1 MAKNSKP
8 SRSNKSFYWVY
19 IIIIIIFVVLFFYTP
34 QNTQTEEISWFKL
47 EELIK
52 QKNVEKIEVV
62 NYEYAIVY
70 PKKQEQ
76 QQTEKK
82 NNIFS
87 SPVAPELIYKYPFIS
102 PEYFEKQLYE
112 TIYSSIQN
120 DTIGKSPADKEKI
133 IESYQIPVTAK
144 KVKNYWGDIFGW
156 IITFALIILLW
167 FFIARSLTKN
177 APGGGVFNVGKS
189 KPKVVEGDKK
199 IDVTFKDVAGL
210 DEAKVEV
217 QEIIEFLKNPSKYTK
232 LGGKIPKG
240 VLLVGPPGTGKT
252 LLAKAVAGEA
262 GVPFLS
268 MSGSEFVEMFVGVGA
283 ARVRDL
289 FEQAKS
295 KAPCIIFIDE
305 IDAIGRARGKTLI
318 TSANDERESTL
329 NQLLAEMDGFSANVG
344 IIVMAATNRADVLDK
359 ALLRAGRFDRII
371 YVDLPELKER
381 EEIFKVHL
389 RPLKL
394 ANDVDIKILS
404 RQTPGFS
411 GADIANV
418 CNEAALIAARK
429 NKNAVDMS
437 DFNDAIDR
445 IIGGLEKRNKII
457 TPEEKKIIAYHESG
471 HATVSWFL
479 QYAHPLVKVSV
490 VPRGKALGAAWY
502 LPTERNIITKEQLL
516 HEMASAL
523 GGRVSEQIFFDDV
536 SSGAMNDLEIVTKQA
551 YAAVTY
557 YGFSEEIGTL
567 SYYNSQ
573 PDEFFGYQKPYSEK
587 TAEKIDEEAKKLVSE
602 AYKLAF
608 DIISNH
614 KDQLSQIAQQL
625 LKKEV
630 IFREDV
636 EQILGQRPWPDPDSE
651 IFVEPENNN
660 NGQNPTTD
668 DSKTANNIDN
678 NSGDIL
684 NNNDEYQNS

>member
-8 SRSNKSFYWVY
+8 IRNNKSFYWVY

-34 QNTQTEEISWFKL
+34 QNTQTEDISWFKL
-47 EELIK
+47 EELIR
-52 QKNVEKIEVV
+52 QKNIEKIEVV
-62 NYEYAIVY
+62 NSEYALVY
-70 PKKQEQ
+70 PKKDNQEK
-76 QQTEKK
+76 TDTK

-87 SPVAPELIYKYPFIS
+87 SPVSTELIYKYPFIS
-102 PEYFEKQLYE
+102 AENFEKQFYE

-120 DTIGKSPADKEKI
+120 DTIGKLPAEKQKI
-133 IESYQIPVTAK
+133 IESYQFPVTTK
-144 KVKNYWGDIFGW
+144 KVRNYWGDIFGW

-167 FFIARSLTKN
+167 FFIARSLTRN

-189 KPKVVEGDKK
+189 KPKVVEEDKK
-199 IDVTFKDVAGL
+199 IDITFKDVAGL

-289 FEQAKS
+289 FDQAKA

-359 ALLRAGRFDRII
+359 ALLRAGRFDRTI

-394 ANDVDIKILS
+394 SDDVDIKILA

-429 NKNAVDMS
+429 SKNAVEMS

-457 TPEEKKIIAYHESG
+457 TPEEKKIIAFHESG

-523 GGRVSEQIFFDDV
+523 GGRVSEQIFFGDV

-557 YGFSEEIGTL
+557 YGFSEEIGTI
-567 SYYNSQ
+567 SFYNSQ
-573 PDEFFGYQKPYSEK
+573 PDEFLGYQKPYSEK
-587 TAEKIDEEAKKLVSE
+587 TAEKIDEEAKKIINE

-614 KDQLSQIAQQL
+614 KDQLSEIAQKL

-636 EQILGQRPWPDPDSE
+636 EAILGQRPWPDPDSE
-651 IFVEPENNN
+651 IFIEPENNN
-660 NGQNPTTD
+660 NEQNANESDSNNNTDTD
-668 DSKTANNIDN
+668 DN
-678 NSGDIL
+678 L
-684 NNNDEYQNS
+684 NNNEFQNS

>member
-8 SRSNKSFYWVY
+8 IRNNKSFYWVY

-34 QNTQTEEISWFKL
+34 QNTQTEDISWFKL
-47 EELIK
+47 EELIR
-52 QKNVEKIEVV
+52 QKNIEKIEVV
-62 NYEYAIVY
+62 NSEYALVY
-70 PKKQEQ
+70 PKKDNQEK
-76 QQTEKK
+76 TDTK

-87 SPVAPELIYKYPFIS
+87 SPVSTELIYKYPFIS
-102 PEYFEKQLYE
+102 AENFEKQFYE

-120 DTIGKSPADKEKI
+120 DTIGKLPAEKQKI
-133 IESYQIPVTAK
+133 IESYQFPVTTK
-144 KVKNYWGDIFGW
+144 KVRNYWGDIFGW

-252 LLAKAVAGEA
+252 LLARAVAGEA

-289 FEQAKS
+289 FEQAKA

-329 NQLLAEMDGFSANVG
+329 NQLLAEMDGFSANIG

-359 ALLRAGRFDRII
+359 ALLRAGRFDRTI

-394 ANDVDIKILS
+394 SDDVDIKILA

-429 NKNAVDMS
+429 SKNAVEMS

-457 TPEEKKIIAYHESG
+457 TPEEKKIIAFHESG

-523 GGRVSEQIFFDDV
+523 GGRVSEQIFFGDV

-557 YGFSEEIGTL
+557 YGFSEEIGTI
-567 SYYNSQ
+567 SFYNSQ
-573 PDEFFGYQKPYSEK
+573 PDEFLGYQKPYSEK
-587 TAEKIDEEAKKLVSE
+587 TAEKIDEEAKKIINE

-614 KDQLSQIAQQL
+614 KDQLSEIAQKL

-636 EQILGQRPWPDPDSE
+636 EAILGQRPWPDPDSE
-651 IFVEPENNN
+651 IFIEPENNN
-660 NGQNPTTD
+660 NEQNANESDSNNNTDTD
-668 DSKTANNIDN
+668 DN
-678 NSGDIL
+678 L
-684 NNNDEYQNS
+684 NNNEFQNS

>member
-8 SRSNKSFYWVY
+8 IRNNKSFYWVY

-34 QNTQTEEISWFKL
+34 PSTQTEDISWFKL
-47 EELIK
+47 EELIR
-52 QKNVEKIEVV
+52 QKNIEKIEVV
-62 NYEYAIVY
+62 NNEYAIVY
-70 PKKQEQ
+70 PKKDNQEK
-76 QQTEKK
+76 TDTK

-87 SPVAPELIYKYPFIS
+87 SPVSTELIYKYPFIS
-102 PEYFEKQLYE
+102 AENFEKQFYE

-120 DTIGKSPADKEKI
+120 DTIGKLPAEKQKI
-133 IESYQIPVTAK
+133 IESYQFPVTTK
-144 KVKNYWGDIFGW
+144 KVRNYWGDIFGW

-252 LLAKAVAGEA
+252 LLAKAVSGEA

-289 FEQAKS
+289 FEQAKA

-329 NQLLAEMDGFSANVG
+329 NQLLAEMDGFSANIG

-359 ALLRAGRFDRII
+359 ALLRAGRFDRTI

-394 ANDVDIKILS
+394 SDDVDIKILA

-429 NKNAVDMS
+429 SKNAVEMS

-457 TPEEKKIIAYHESG
+457 TPEEKKIIAFHESG

-523 GGRVSEQIFFDDV
+523 GGRVSEQIFFGDV

-557 YGFSEEIGTL
+557 YGFSEEIGTI
-567 SYYNSQ
+567 SFYNSQ
-573 PDEFFGYQKPYSEK
+573 PDEFLGYQKPYSEK
-587 TAEKIDEEAKKLVSE
+587 TAEKIDEEAKKIINE

-614 KDQLSQIAQQL
+614 KDQLSEIAQKL

-636 EQILGQRPWPDPDSE
+636 EAILGQRPWPDPDSE
-651 IFVEPENNN
+651 IFIEPENNN
-660 NGQNPTTD
+660 NEQNANESDSNNNTDTD
-668 DSKTANNIDN
+668 DN
-678 NSGDIL
+678 L
-684 NNNDEYQNS
+684 NNNEFQNS

>member
-8 SRSNKSFYWVY
+8 IRNNKSFYWVY

-34 QNTQTEEISWFKL
+34 QNTQTEDISWFKL
-47 EELIK
+47 EELIR
-52 QKNVEKIEVV
+52 QKNIEKIEVV
-62 NYEYAIVY
+62 NSEYALVY
-70 PKKQEQ
+70 PKKDNQEK
-76 QQTEKK
+76 TDTK

-87 SPVAPELIYKYPFIS
+87 SPVSTELIYKYPFIS
-102 PEYFEKQLYE
+102 AENFEKQFYE

-120 DTIGKSPADKEKI
+120 DTIGKLPAEKQKI
-133 IESYQIPVTAK
+133 IESYQFPVTTK
-144 KVKNYWGDIFGW
+144 KVRNYWGDIFGW

-252 LLAKAVAGEA
+252 LLAKAVSGEA

-289 FEQAKS
+289 FEQAKA

-329 NQLLAEMDGFSANVG
+329 NQLLAEMDGFSANIG

-359 ALLRAGRFDRII
+359 ALLRAGRFDRTI

-394 ANDVDIKILS
+394 SDDVDIKILA

-429 NKNAVDMS
+429 SKNAVEMS

-457 TPEEKKIIAYHESG
+457 TPEEKKIIAFHESG

-523 GGRVSEQIFFDDV
+523 GGRVSEQIFFGDV

-557 YGFSEEIGTL
+557 YGFSEEIGTI
-567 SYYNSQ
+567 SFYNSQ

-587 TAEKIDEEAKKLVSE
+587 TAEKIDVEAKKIINE

-636 EQILGQRPWPDPDSE
+636 EAILGQRPWPDPDSE
-651 IFVEPENNN
+651 IFIEPENNN
-660 NGQNPTTD
+660 NEQNANESDSNNNTDTD
-668 DSKTANNIDN
+668 DN
-678 NSGDIL
+678 L
-684 NNNDEYQNS
+684 NNNEFQNS

>member
-8 SRSNKSFYWVY
+8 IRNNKSFYWVY

-34 QNTQTEEISWFKL
+34 QNTQTEDISWFKL
-47 EELIK
+47 EELIR
-52 QKNVEKIEVV
+52 QKNIEKIEVV
-62 NYEYAIVY
+62 NSEYALVY
-70 PKKQEQ
+70 PKKDNQEK
-76 QQTEKK
+76 TDTK

-87 SPVAPELIYKYPFIS
+87 SPVSTELIYKYPFIS
-102 PEYFEKQLYE
+102 AENFEKQLYE
-112 TIYSSIQN
+112 TIYNSIQN
-120 DTIGKSPADKEKI
+120 DTIGKLPTEKQKI
-133 IESYQIPVTAK
+133 IESYQFPVTTK
-144 KVKNYWGDIFGW
+144 KVRNYWGDIFGW

-189 KPKVVEGDKK
+189 KPKVVDGDKK
-199 IDVTFKDVAGL
+199 IDVSFKDVAGL

-252 LLAKAVAGEA
+252 LLARAVAGEA

-289 FEQAKS
+289 FEQAKA

-359 ALLRAGRFDRII
+359 ALLRAGRFDRTI

-394 ANDVDIKILS
+394 SDDVDTKILA

-457 TPEEKKIIAYHESG
+457 TPEEKKIIAFHESG

-523 GGRVSEQIFFDDV
+523 GGRVSEQIFFGDV

-557 YGFSEEIGTL
+557 YGFSEEIGTI
-567 SYYNSQ
+567 SFYNSH

-587 TAEKIDEEAKKLVSE
+587 TAEKIDEEAKKIIND

-636 EQILGQRPWPDPDSE
+636 EAILGKRPWPDPDSE

-660 NGQNPTTD
+660 NNVQNATTD
-668 DSKTANNIDN
+668 DSNTSNNIDN
-678 NSGDIL
+678 NSD
-684 NNNDEYQNS
+684 DESQNP

>member
-1 MAKNSKP
+1 
-8 SRSNKSFYWVY
+8 
-19 IIIIIIFVVLFFYTP
+19 
-34 QNTQTEEISWFKL
+34 
-47 EELIK
+47 
-52 QKNVEKIEVV
+52 
-62 NYEYAIVY
+62 
-70 PKKQEQ
+70 
-76 QQTEKK
+76 
-82 NNIFS
+82 
-87 SPVAPELIYKYPFIS
+87 
-102 PEYFEKQLYE
+102 
-112 TIYSSIQN
+112 
-120 DTIGKSPADKEKI
+120 
-133 IESYQIPVTAK
+133 
-144 KVKNYWGDIFGW
+144 
-156 IITFALIILLW
+156 
-167 FFIARSLTKN
+167 
-177 APGGGVFNVGKS
+177 
-189 KPKVVEGDKK
+189 
-199 IDVTFKDVAGL
+199 
-210 DEAKVEV
+210 
-217 QEIIEFLKNPSKYTK
+217 KNPSKYTK

-289 FEQAKS
+289 FEQAKA

-359 ALLRAGRFDRII
+359 ALLRAGRFDRTI

-394 ANDVDIKILS
+394 SNDVDIKILS

-523 GGRVSEQIFFDDV
+523 GGRVSEQIFFGDV

-557 YGFSEEIGTL
+557 YGFSEEIGTI
-567 SYYNSQ
+567 SFYNSQ

-587 TAEKIDEEAKKLVSE
+587 TAEKIDEEAKKIIND

-636 EQILGQRPWPDPDSE
+636 EAILGKRPWPDPDSE

-660 NGQNPTTD
+660 NNVQNATTD
-668 DSKTANNIDN
+668 DSNTSNNIDN
-678 NSGDIL
+678 NSD
-684 NNNDEYQNS
+684 DESQNP

>member
-1 MAKNSKP
+1 MT
-8 SRSNKSFYWVY
+8 R
-19 IIIIIIFVVLFFYTP
+19 
-34 QNTQTEEISWFKL
+34 
-47 EELIK
+47 
-52 QKNVEKIEVV
+52 
-62 NYEYAIVY
+62 
-70 PKKQEQ
+70 
-76 QQTEKK
+76 
-82 NNIFS
+82 
-87 SPVAPELIYKYPFIS
+87 
-102 PEYFEKQLYE
+102 
-112 TIYSSIQN
+112 
-120 DTIGKSPADKEKI
+120 
-133 IESYQIPVTAK
+133 
-144 KVKNYWGDIFGW
+144 
-156 IITFALIILLW
+156 
-167 FFIARSLTKN
+167 N

-217 QEIIEFLKNPSKYTK
+217 QEIIEFLKNPSKFTK

-289 FEQAKS
+289 FEQAKA

-329 NQLLAEMDGFSANVG
+329 NQLLAEMDGFSPNVG

-359 ALLRAGRFDRII
+359 ALLRAGRFDRMI

-394 ANDVDIKILS
+394 SNDVDVKILS

-445 IIGGLEKRNKII
+445 IIGGFEKRNK
-457 TPEEKKIIAYHESG
+457 
-471 HATVSWFL
+471 
-479 QYAHPLVKVSV
+479 
-490 VPRGKALGAAWY
+490 
-502 LPTERNIITKEQLL
+502 NI
-516 HEMASAL
+516 
-523 GGRVSEQIFFDDV
+523 F
-536 SSGAMNDLEIVTKQA
+536 
-551 YAAVTY
+551 
-557 YGFSEEIGTL
+557 
-567 SYYNSQ
+567 
-573 PDEFFGYQKPYSEK
+573 P
-587 TAEKIDEEAKKLVSE
+587 
-602 AYKLAF
+602 
-608 DIISNH
+608 
-614 KDQLSQIAQQL
+614 
-625 LKKEV
+625 
-630 IFREDV
+630 
-636 EQILGQRPWPDPDSE
+636 
-651 IFVEPENNN
+651 
-660 NGQNPTTD
+660 
-668 DSKTANNIDN
+668 
-678 NSGDIL
+678 
-684 NNNDEYQNS
+684 

>member
-8 SRSNKSFYWVY
+8 IRNNKSFYWVY

-34 QNTQTEEISWFKL
+34 QNTQTEDISWFKL
-47 EELIK
+47 EELIR
-52 QKNVEKIEVV
+52 QKNIEKIEVV
-62 NYEYAIVY
+62 NSEYALVY
-70 PKKQEQ
+70 PKKDNQEK
-76 QQTEKK
+76 TDTK

-87 SPVAPELIYKYPFIS
+87 SPVSTELIYKYPFIS
-102 PEYFEKQLYE
+102 AENFEKQFYE

-120 DTIGKSPADKEKI
+120 DTIGKLPAEKQKI
-133 IESYQIPVTAK
+133 IESYQFPVTTK
-144 KVKNYWGDIFGW
+144 KVRNYWGDIFGW

-252 LLAKAVAGEA
+252 LLAKAVSGEA

-289 FEQAKS
+289 FEQAKA

-329 NQLLAEMDGFSANVG
+329 NQLLAEMDGFSANIG

-359 ALLRAGRFDRII
+359 ALLRAGRFDRTI

-394 ANDVDIKILS
+394 SDDVDIKILA

-429 NKNAVDMS
+429 SKNAVEMS

-457 TPEEKKIIAYHESG
+457 TPEEKKIIAFHESG

-523 GGRVSEQIFFDDV
+523 GGRVSEQIFFGDV

-557 YGFSEEIGTL
+557 YGFSEEIGTI
-567 SYYNSQ
+567 SFYNSQ
-573 PDEFFGYQKPYSEK
+573 PDEFLGYQKPYSEK
-587 TAEKIDEEAKKLVSE
+587 TAEKIDEEAKKIINE

-614 KDQLSQIAQQL
+614 KDQLSKIAHQL

-636 EQILGQRPWPDPDSE
+636 EAILGQRPWPDPDSE
-651 IFVEPENNN
+651 IFIEPENNN
-660 NGQNPTTD
+660 NEQNANESDSNNNTDTD
-668 DSKTANNIDN
+668 DN
-678 NSGDIL
+678 L
-684 NNNDEYQNS
+684 NNNEFQNS

>member
-8 SRSNKSFYWVY
+8 IRNNKSFYWVY

-34 QNTQTEEISWFKL
+34 QNTQTEDISWFKL
-47 EELIK
+47 EELIR
-52 QKNVEKIEVV
+52 QKNIEKIEVV
-62 NYEYAIVY
+62 NSEYALVY
-70 PKKQEQ
+70 PKKDNQEK
-76 QQTEKK
+76 TDTK

-87 SPVAPELIYKYPFIS
+87 SPVSTELIYKYPFIS
-102 PEYFEKQLYE
+102 AENFEKQFYE

-120 DTIGKSPADKEKI
+120 DTIGKLPAEKQKI
-133 IESYQIPVTAK
+133 IESYQFPVTTK
-144 KVKNYWGDIFGW
+144 KVRNYWGDIFGW

-252 LLAKAVAGEA
+252 LLAKAISGEA

-289 FEQAKS
+289 FDQAKA

-329 NQLLAEMDGFSANVG
+329 NQLLAEMDGFSANIG

-359 ALLRAGRFDRII
+359 ALLRAGRFDRTI

-394 ANDVDIKILS
+394 SDDVDIKILA

-429 NKNAVDMS
+429 SKNAVEMS

-457 TPEEKKIIAYHESG
+457 TPEEKKIIAFHESG

-523 GGRVSEQIFFDDV
+523 GGRVSEQIFFGDV

-557 YGFSEEIGTL
+557 YGFSEEIGTI
-567 SYYNSQ
+567 SFYNSQ
-573 PDEFFGYQKPYSEK
+573 PDEFLGYQKPYSEK
-587 TAEKIDEEAKKLVSE
+587 TAEKIDEEAKKIINE

-614 KDQLSQIAQQL
+614 KDQLSEIAQKL

-636 EQILGQRPWPDPDSE
+636 EAILGQRPWPDPDSE
-651 IFVEPENNN
+651 IFIEPENNN
-660 NGQNPTTD
+660 NEQNANESDSNNNTDTD
-668 DSKTANNIDN
+668 DN
-678 NSGDIL
+678 L
-684 NNNDEYQNS
+684 NNNEFQNS

>member
-8 SRSNKSFYWVY
+8 LRNNKSFYWVY

-34 QNTQTEEISWFKL
+34 QNTHTEDISWFKL
-47 EELIK
+47 EELIR
-52 QKNVEKIEVV
+52 QKNIEKIEVV
-62 NYEYAIVY
+62 NSEYALVY
-70 PKKQEQ
+70 PKKDNQ
-76 QQTEKK
+76 QKADTK

-87 SPVAPELIYKYPFIS
+87 SPVATELIYKYPFIS
-102 PEYFEKQLYE
+102 AENFEKQLYE
-112 TIYSSIQN
+112 TVYSSIQN
-120 DTIGKSPADKEKI
+120 DTIGKLPAEKQKI
-133 IESYQIPVTAK
+133 IESYQFPVTTK
-144 KVKNYWGDIFGW
+144 KVRNYWGDIFGW

-167 FFIARSLTKN
+167 FFIARSLTRN

-189 KPKVVEGDKK
+189 RPKVVEGDKK

-289 FEQAKS
+289 FEQAKA

-359 ALLRAGRFDRII
+359 ALLRAGRFDRTI

-394 ANDVDIKILS
+394 SNDVDIKILS

-429 NKNAVDMS
+429 SKNAVEMS

-457 TPEEKKIIAYHESG
+457 TPEEKKIIAFHESG

-523 GGRVSEQIFFDDV
+523 GGRVSEQIFFGDV

-557 YGFSEEIGTL
+557 YGFSEEIGTI
-567 SYYNSQ
+567 SFYNSQ
-573 PDEFFGYQKPYSEK
+573 PDEFLGYQKPYSEK
-587 TAEKIDEEAKKLVSE
+587 TAEKIDEEAKKIINE

-614 KDQLSQIAQQL
+614 KDQLSEIAQKL

-636 EQILGQRPWPDPDSE
+636 EAILGQRPWPDPDSE
-651 IFVEPENNN
+651 IFIEPENNN
-660 NGQNPTTD
+660 NGQNSNES
-668 DSKTANNIDN
+668 DSNNHTNDN
-678 NSGDIL
+678 L
-684 NNNDEYQNS
+684 NNNEIKNP

>member
-1 MAKNSKP
+1 MAKNSKTLKN
-8 SRSNKSFYWVY
+8 NKSFYWVY

-47 EELIK
+47 EELIR
-52 QKNVEKIEVV
+52 QKSIEKIEVV
-62 NYEYAIVY
+62 NNEYALVY
-70 PKKQEQ
+70 PKKDNQ
-76 QQTEKK
+76 QKTDTK

-87 SPVAPELIYKYPFIS
+87 SPVATELIYKYPFIS
-102 PEYFEKQLYE
+102 PENFEKQLYE
-112 TIYSSIQN
+112 TVYSAIQN
-120 DTIGKSPADKEKI
+120 DTIGKLPSEKQKI
-133 IESYQIPVTAK
+133 IESYQFPVTTK
-144 KVKNYWGDIFGW
+144 KVRNYWGDIFGW

-289 FEQAKS
+289 FEQAKA

-329 NQLLAEMDGFSANVG
+329 NQLLAEMDGFTANVG

-359 ALLRAGRFDRII
+359 ALLRAGRFDRTI

-394 ANDVDIKILS
+394 SNDVDIKILS

-523 GGRVSEQIFFDDV
+523 GGRVSEQIFFGDV

-557 YGFSEEIGTL
+557 YGFSEEIGTI
-567 SYYNSQ
+567 SFYNSQ

-587 TAEKIDEEAKKLVSE
+587 TAEKIDEEAKKIIND

-636 EQILGQRPWPDPDSE
+636 EAILGKRPWPDPDSE

-660 NGQNPTTD
+660 NNVQNATTD
-668 DSKTANNIDN
+668 DSNTSNNIDN
-678 NSGDIL
+678 NSGD
-684 NNNDEYQNS
+684 ESQNP

>member
-1 MAKNSKP
+1 MAQKTK
-8 SRSNKSFYWVY
+8 SNKSFYWVY
-19 IIIIIIFVVLFFYTP
+19 IIIIAIFAILFFYTP
-34 QNTQTEEISWFKL
+34 DKTQTEEISWFKL

-52 QKNVEKIEVV
+52 EKNIEKIEVV
-62 NYEYAIVY
+62 NNEYAIVY
-70 PKKQEQ
+70 PKKK
-76 QQTEKK
+76 TETKSKK
-82 NNIFS
+82 DNIFS
-87 SPVAPELIYKYPFIS
+87 SPVEPQIMYKYPFIS
-102 PEYFEKQLYE
+102 AENFEKQLYE
-112 TIYSSIQN
+112 TIYTAIKN
-120 DTIGKSPADKEKI
+120 DTIGKEPAEQKKV
-133 IESYQIPVTAK
+133 IESYQIPITAK

-167 FFIARSLTKN
+167 FFIARSLTKS

-199 IDVTFKDVAGL
+199 IDVSFKDVAGL
-210 DEAKVEV
+210 EEAKIEV
-217 QEIIEFLKNPSKYTK
+217 QEIIEFLKNPTKYTR

-240 VLLVGPPGTGKT
+240 VLLIGPPGTGKT

-289 FEQAKS
+289 FEQAKA

-305 IDAIGRARGKTLI
+305 IDAIGRARGRTLI
-318 TSANDERESTL
+318 TSTNDERESTL
-329 NQLLAEMDGFSANVG
+329 NQLLAEMDGFSPNVG
-344 IIVMAATNRADVLDK
+344 LIVMAATNRADVLDK
-359 ALLRAGRFDRII
+359 ALLRAGRFDRLI

-394 ANDVDIKILS
+394 ADDVDVKLLA

-445 IIGGLEKRNKII
+445 IIGGLEKRSKII

-479 QYAHPLVKVSV
+479 QYAHPLVKVSI

-516 HEMASAL
+516 HQMASAL
-523 GGRVSEQIFFDDV
+523 GGRVSEQVFFGDV

-557 YGFSEEIGTL
+557 YGFSDEIGTL
-567 SYYNSQ
+567 SFYNSN

-587 TAEKIDEEAKKLVSE
+587 TAEKIDKEAKKLIE
-602 AYKLAF
+602 DAYNIAYN
-608 DIISNH
+608 IINEH

-636 EQILGQRPWPDPDSE
+636 EAVLGARPWPDPDAELFSDQE
-651 IFVEPENNN
+651 TNYNEANTNEN
-660 NGQNPTTD
+660 
-668 DSKTANNIDN
+668 
-678 NSGDIL
+678 
-684 NNNDEYQNS
+684 

>member
-8 SRSNKSFYWVY
+8 IRNNKSFYWVY

-34 QNTQTEEISWFKL
+34 PSTQTEDISWFKL
-47 EELIK
+47 EELIR
-52 QKNVEKIEVV
+52 QKNIEKIEVV
-62 NYEYAIVY
+62 NSEYALVY
-70 PKKQEQ
+70 PKKDNQEK
-76 QQTEKK
+76 TDTK

-87 SPVAPELIYKYPFIS
+87 SPVSTELIYKYPFIS
-102 PEYFEKQLYE
+102 AENFEKQFYE

-120 DTIGKSPADKEKI
+120 DTIGKLPAEKQKI
-133 IESYQIPVTAK
+133 IESYQFPVTTK
-144 KVKNYWGDIFGW
+144 KVRNYWGDIFGW

-252 LLAKAVAGEA
+252 LLAKAVSGEA

-289 FEQAKS
+289 FEQAKA

-329 NQLLAEMDGFSANVG
+329 NQLLAEMDGFSANIG

-359 ALLRAGRFDRII
+359 ALLRAGRFDRTI

-394 ANDVDIKILS
+394 SDDVDIKILA

-429 NKNAVDMS
+429 SKNAVEMS

-457 TPEEKKIIAYHESG
+457 TPEEKKIIAFHESG

-523 GGRVSEQIFFDDV
+523 GGRVSEQIFFGDV

-557 YGFSEEIGTL
+557 YGFSEEIGTI
-567 SYYNSQ
+567 SFYNSQ
-573 PDEFFGYQKPYSEK
+573 PDEFLGYQKPYSEK
-587 TAEKIDEEAKKLVSE
+587 TAEKIDEEAKKIINE

-614 KDQLSQIAQQL
+614 KDQLSEIAQKL

-636 EQILGQRPWPDPDSE
+636 EAILGQRPWPDPDSE
-651 IFVEPENNN
+651 IFIEPENNN
-660 NGQNPTTD
+660 NEQNANESDSNNNTDTD
-668 DSKTANNIDN
+668 DN
-678 NSGDIL
+678 L
-684 NNNDEYQNS
+684 NNNEFQNS